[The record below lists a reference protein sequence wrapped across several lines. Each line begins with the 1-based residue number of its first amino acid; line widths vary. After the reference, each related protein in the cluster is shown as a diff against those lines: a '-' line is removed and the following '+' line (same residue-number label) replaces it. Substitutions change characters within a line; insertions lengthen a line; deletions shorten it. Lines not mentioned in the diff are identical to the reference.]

1 MQSFFDTEIRFK
13 NTAGCKNM
21 IVKCP
26 SCGSLIE
33 NWMNECPTC
42 KFQPETIDGFVA
54 YTPELAKTSSGDF
67 FDPGSFKK
75 LAALEDAN
83 FWFQARNELILWAL
97 QRYFGNPSCY
107 AEIGCGTGYVLR
119 AVEEVLPDAA
129 IVGTELFIEG
139 LKYASQRCKRAKL
152 VQLDARQIPWR
163 NQFDV
168 VGIYDVLEHIED
180 DESVLHQIYESLA
193 YGGGVLITV
202 PQHRWLWCPVD
213 EASCHVRRYS
223 AKELENKVRAAGF
236 EILRSSSFVSLLLPM
251 MVASRVVS
259 RKPASSADLSAGLRL
274 NKLLNWLFRKIMAV
288 EFIFI
293 RYGVNFPLGGSRLL
307 IARKK
312 RR

>member
-1 MQSFFDTEIRFK
+1 MR
-13 NTAGCKNM
+13 
-21 IVKCP
+21 VKCL
-26 SCGSLIE
+26 SCGSLTE
-33 NWMNECPTC
+33 NWLNECPTC
-42 KFQPETIDGFVA
+42 RFHPETIDGFEA
-54 YTPELAKTSSGDF
+54 WASELAKTSSGEF

-83 FWFQARNELILWAL
+83 FWFQSRNELILWAL
-97 QRYFGNPSCY
+97 RHYFGKPEHY

-119 AVEEVLPDAA
+119 AVEEVFPDAA
-129 IVGTELFIEG
+129 IVGTELFVEG
-139 LKYASQRCKRAKL
+139 LKYASRRCKLAKL
-152 VQLDARQIPWR
+152 VQLDARKIPWR

-202 PQHRWLWCPVD
+202 PQHRWLWSAVD
-213 EASCHVRRYS
+213 EAACHVRRYS
-223 AKELENKVRAAGF
+223 ARELENKVRAAGF

-251 MVASRVVS
+251 MVASRIVS
-259 RKPASSADLSAGLRL
+259 RKPASDAGAELHINRY
-274 NKLLNWLFRKIMAV
+274 LNWLFRKIMAV
-288 EFIFI
+288 ELNFI
-293 RYGVNFPLGGSRLL
+293 RYGVNLPLGGSRLL

>member
-1 MQSFFDTEIRFK
+1 MRIKCPACSAETEIWVKACPVCGF
-13 NTAGCKNM
+13 TAY
-21 IVKCP
+21 
-26 SCGSLIE
+26 
-33 NWMNECPTC
+33 
-42 KFQPETIDGFVA
+42 TIDGFEA
-54 YTPELAKTSSGDF
+54 WAPELAKSGSGKF
-67 FDPGSFKK
+67 FDPEKFKE
-75 LAALEDAN
+75 LAALENAN

-202 PQHRWLWCPVD
+202 PQHRWLWSPVD

-223 AKELENKVRAAGF
+223 ARELENKVRATGF

-251 MVASRVVS
+251 MVASRVVT

-274 NKLLNWLFRKIMAV
+274 NKL
-288 EFIFI
+288 
-293 RYGVNFPLGGSRLL
+293 
-307 IARKK
+307 
-312 RR
+312 

>member
-1 MQSFFDTEIRFK
+1 
-13 NTAGCKNM
+13 M

-42 KFQPETIDGFVA
+42 KFLPETIDGFKA
-54 YTPELAKTSSGDF
+54 WAPELAKTCSGDF

-83 FWFQARNELILWAL
+83 FWFQARNELILWVL
-97 QRYFGNPSCY
+97 QRYFGKPSCY

-119 AVEEVLPDAA
+119 AVEEVFPDAA
-129 IVGTELFIEG
+129 IVGTELFVEG
-139 LKYASQRCKRAKL
+139 LKYASQRCKCAKL
-152 VQLDARQIPWR
+152 VQLDARKIPWR

-180 DESVLHQIYESLA
+180 DEGVLHQIYESLA
-193 YGGGVLITV
+193 YGGGILITV
-202 PQHRWLWCPVD
+202 PQHRWLWSPVD

-223 AKELENKVRAAGF
+223 ARELENKVRAAGF

-251 MVASRVVS
+251 MVAARLVQ
-259 RKPASSADLSAGLRL
+259 RKPASDAAAELRI
-274 NKLLNWLFRKIMAV
+274 NKHLNWLFRKIMSV
-288 EFIFI
+288 EFRFI
-293 RYGVNFPLGGSRLL
+293 QYGVNFPLGGSRLL